1 MNYSPKHYQ
10 NYNINY
16 MIKVIKAD
24 SLATVIWT
32 KNTNKTIKNYLIPLL
47 TILFVTYSCTKPI
60 KKEAK
65 KPNIIYVLA
74 DDLGYGDISSF
85 NENGKIKTTH
95 IDQLASEG
103 IKFTDAHTSS
113 AVCTPTRYGIITGR
127 YNWRS
132 RLKSGV
138 LGGNSKALIP
148 NSRTTVASM
157 LKNQGYNTGFIGK
170 WHLGWDWA
178 LKNNDS
184 LGGEGWSAKDFNNI
198 DFSKP
203 ITNGPKDLGFNY
215 SYGHS
220 GSLDMAPYVYVE
232 NGIPTVV
239 PDSVTQNTGKY
250 SWWRKGPTS
259 KDFIHDDVTPN
270 FFRRSF
276 KYITKK
282 AKEENPFFLYLALP
296 SPHTPILPTQ
306 EWQDKSKLNPY
317 GDFILMIDSYIGQLT
332 KTIKEAGI
340 EDNTIVIFTS
350 DNGCSPQ
357 ADYKILKTKNHDPS
371 YVYRGHKADIFEGGH
386 RVPFIV
392 KWPKKINKGITSN
405 ETICTTDLMAT
416 CAEITGYKLSN
427 NEAEDSY
434 SLMPIFNQKKLNKP
448 FREATVHHSING
460 SFAIRKDQW
469 KLIMCAGS
477 GGWSFP
483 KPNNKAVLDTLP
495 KYQLYNLKQDPSE
508 TNNLIALNSEK
519 VNELKSLL
527 TKYIKQGR
535 STPGE
540 LQKNDAL
547 EREWK
552 QIKFID

>member
-1 MNYSPKHYQ
+1 M
-10 NYNINY
+10 
-16 MIKVIKAD
+16 
-24 SLATVIWT
+24 
-32 KNTNKTIKNYLIPLL
+32 KNF
-47 TILFVTYSCTKPI
+47 TILLFLSIIFHTTSCTKPI
-60 KKEAK
+60 KEAEQ

-85 NENGKIKTTH
+85 NENGKIRTPQ
-95 IDQLASEG
+95 IDQLASDG

-132 RLKSGV
+132 RLKNGV
-138 LGGNSKALIP
+138 LTGNSKALIP

-157 LKNQGYNTGFIGK
+157 LQKQGYNTAFIGK

-184 LGGEGWSAKDFNNI
+184 VGGSGWNAKDFDNI

-203 ITNGPKDLGFNY
+203 ISNGPKELGFKY

-232 NGIPTVV
+232 NGIPTAV
-239 PDSVTQNTGKY
+239 PDSVTVNTSKY
-250 SWWRKGPTS
+250 AWWRKGPTS

-276 KYITKK
+276 KYITEK
-282 AKEENPFFLYLALP
+282 AKEDNPFFLYLALP
-296 SPHTPILPTQ
+296 SPHTPILPTE
-306 EWQDKSKLNPY
+306 EWLGKSGLNPY
-317 GDFILMIDSYIGQLT
+317 GDFMIMIDAYMGQLT
-332 KTIKEAGI
+332 EAIKQAGI

-357 ADYKILKTKNHDPS
+357 ADYKILEEKNHDPS
-371 YVYRGHKADIFEGGH
+371 YIYRGHKADIFEGGH
-386 RVPFIV
+386 HVPFIV
-392 KWPKKINKGITSN
+392 KWPKKITKGRTSP
-405 ETICTTDLMAT
+405 ETICTTDFMAT
-416 CAEITGYKLSN
+416 CAEISGYKLNN
-427 NEAEDSY
+427 NEAEDSF
-434 SLMPIFNQKKLNKP
+434 SLMPLLTKTEPNKP
-448 FREATVHHSING
+448 FREATIHHSING
-460 SFAIRKDQW
+460 SFAIRKDDW

-483 KPNNKAVLDTLP
+483 RPNNKAVIDTLP
-495 KYQLYNLKQDPSE
+495 NYQLYNLKEDPSE
-508 TNNLIALNSEK
+508 TNNVIASHTEK
-519 VNELKSLL
+519 VNELKILL
-527 TKYIKQGR
+527 TKYISEGR

-540 LQKNDAL
+540 PQQNDAIK
-547 EREWK
+547 REWK
-552 QIKFID
+552 QVGFINENFN